1 MGHQGNEMKNNPS
14 WPYRN
19 LCDCLINR
27 KIQFQLICTNDVS
40 CCYIW
45 IICQQPYYLPEN
57 ICQKKCVLRKINVR
71 LMFLKSLLGKA
82 QLPLKQKRQNNKHSW
97 KWYIHHFCS
106 TFVCTNQNEKYQI
119 PTQNC
124 LIISI
129 CIPSVTR
136 KLSVVTNLC
145 QL

>member
-1 MGHQGNEMKNNPS
+1 MIVLSTGRSNFNSFAQMMSVVATFGS
-14 WPYRN
+14 FVSSRITYQ
-19 LCDCLINR
+19 
-27 KIQFQLICTNDVS
+27 KIFAR
-40 CCYIW
+40 
-45 IICQQPYYLPEN
+45 
-57 ICQKKCVLRKINVR
+57 KKCVLRKINVR

-129 CIPSVTR
+129 CVPSVTR
-136 KLSVVTNLC
+136 KLSVMTNLC